1 MNKNLNTMK
10 EIINFSEV
18 SEEYDALICDVWG
31 VIHNGREL
39 FSGINECLKNYKV
52 NNRVIILLSNAPRP
66 AIYVEKMLESLGF
79 KRELYNDIITSGD
92 LTKKSLNDNLFGTNC
107 FHIGPDRDLNIF
119 DDTKVKRVDFDEAD
133 FIFVTG
139 LFDDESEDEDDY
151 IDLLSKA
158 KERGMILV
166 CANPDLLVQRG
177 DELIPCAGLI
187 SKKYDE
193 IGGKTVNIG
202 KPFSPI
208 FEEAISLIERTKKIK
223 KSRILVIGDGL
234 DTDIKGANLINLDSL
249 LVLGGLFSNNS
260 KDKIIESIE
269 NKGIY
274 PNYFANE
281 LKW

>member
-1 MNKNLNTMK
+1 MK
-10 EIINFSEV
+10 EINKFSEV

-31 VIHNGREL
+31 VIHNGKEL
-39 FSGINECLKNYKV
+39 FSGINECLKNYMEKDG
-52 NNRVIILLSNAPRP
+52 VIVLLSNAPRP
-66 AIYVEKMLESLGF
+66 ANYVEEMLKKLGLE
-79 KRELYNDIITSGD
+79 RECYNDIITSGD
-92 LTKKSLNDNLFGTNC
+92 ITKKSLNDNLFGNNC

-119 DDTKVKRVDFDEAD
+119 DDTKVKRVDFNKAD

-139 LFDDESEDEDDY
+139 LFDDENEDENDY
-151 IDLLSKA
+151 IDLLSQA
-158 KERGMILV
+158 KERGLTLV

-177 DELIPCAGLI
+177 NKLIPCAGLI
-187 SKKYDE
+187 SKKYEE
-193 IGGKTVNIG
+193 IGGEAINIG

-208 FEEAISLIERTKKIK
+208 FEEAISLINKTKKIE

-234 DTDIKGANLINLDSL
+234 ETDIKGANLMGLDSL

-269 NKGIY
+269 NKKIY
-274 PNYFANE
+274 PSYFVNE

>member
-1 MNKNLNTMK
+1 MK
-10 EIINFSEV
+10 EVNKFSEV

-39 FSGINECLKNYKV
+39 FSGINECLKNYIA
-52 NNRVIILLSNAPRP
+52 NDGVIILLSNAPRP
-66 AIYVEKMLESLGF
+66 AIHVEKMLESFGL
-79 KRELYNDIITSGD
+79 KRECYNDIITSGD
-92 LTKKSLNDNLFGTNC
+92 LTKKSLNDNLFGKKC

-119 DDTKVKRVDFDEAD
+119 DDTKVKKVEFDEAD

-139 LFDDESEDEDDY
+139 LFNDEIEDENDY
-151 IDLLSKA
+151 IDLLSLA
-158 KERGMILV
+158 KERGMTLV

-177 DELIPCAGLI
+177 DKLIPCAGLI
-187 SKKYDE
+187 SRKYDE

-202 KPFSPI
+202 KPYSPI
-208 FEEAISLIERTKKIK
+208 FEEAISLIKIANQIE

-234 DTDIKGANLINLDSL
+234 ETDIKGANLMSLDSL

-274 PNYFANE
+274 PSYFTNE